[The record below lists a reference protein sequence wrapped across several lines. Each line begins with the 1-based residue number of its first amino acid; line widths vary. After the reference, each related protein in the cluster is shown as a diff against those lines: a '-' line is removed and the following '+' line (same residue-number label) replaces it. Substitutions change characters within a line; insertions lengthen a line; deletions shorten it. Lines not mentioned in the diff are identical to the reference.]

1 MTISR
6 YSNNSRINLGSQ
18 LGTSEDILKL
28 RRGIK
33 NGSIPIIK
41 TIISSGG
48 DRLDTLAGAVYGD
61 AKYWWILAAASE
73 IGWGL
78 QVPSGTL
85 INIIRL
91 SDVDSLMG

>member
-1 MTISR
+1 MISR

-18 LGTSEDILKL
+18 LGTSENVLKL

-33 NGSIPIIK
+33 DGSIPIVRS
-41 TIISSGG
+41 IIATGE
-48 DRLDTLAGAVYGD
+48 DRLDSLAGTIYGN
-61 AKYWWILAAASE
+61 AKYWWILAVSSG

-78 QVPSGTL
+78 QVPSGTI

-91 SDVDSLMG
+91 SDIESLMG